1 MRVQA
6 PSHLTKKTK
15 KKIQPSAV
23 NLQAFHVNA
32 SKKFKGFQHKNEV
45 QVLAKMVLK
54 EIAGSLL

>member
-1 MRVQA
+1 MQGCLQ
-6 PSHLTKKTK
+6 LTIVVIQ
-15 KKIQPSAV
+15 KIQPSAV